1 MAVEL
6 FFILFFGLGRLLHPE
21 NKIKKAGTNS
31 PTPHFSCGGTPK
43 LCIFAFYIIFMIE
56 IGKYNRL
63 TILRD
68 TKVGLFL
75 GNPNADADGN
85 DGILLPNKYVPE
97 VFEIG
102 DELSVFVYLDHE
114 ERPVATTLEPYILL
128 NEFALL
134 RVNYVN
140 QIGAFLDWGM
150 EKDILVPF
158 KEQAR
163 PMEKGK
169 RYLVY
174 LYIDEKTN
182 RLVAS
187 SKTNQ
192 FLKNDNIDVWAGD
205 EVDLIVSH
213 ITDLGIN
220 VIINEQYKG
229 LLYKDEVYDDAIR
242 TGDRLRGFIKSIRPD
257 NKIDVVLQKPG
268 YEGVEPNAEKI
279 LNELRASRGFL
290 RLNDNSHPEDIKTV
304 LKMSKKTFKKA
315 IGALYREKLIEIKED
330 GIYLII
336 AADK

>member
-1 MAVEL
+1 
-6 FFILFFGLGRLLHPE
+6 
-21 NKIKKAGTNS
+21 
-31 PTPHFSCGGTPK
+31 
-43 LCIFAFYIIFMIE
+43 MIE
-56 IGKYNRL
+56 IGKYNTL

-75 GNPNADADGN
+75 GNPEKDPEGIHD
-85 DGILLPNKYVPE
+85 ILLPNKYVPQE
-97 VFEIG
+97 FEIG
-102 DELSVFVYLDHE
+102 EEFTVFVYLDHE

-134 RVNYVN
+134 RVNYTN
-140 QIGAFLDWGM
+140 QIGAFMDWGM

-174 LYIDEKTN
+174 LYMDEKTN

-192 FLKNDNIDVWAGD
+192 FLKNENLDIEKGQ

-213 ITDLGIN
+213 ITEIGIN
-220 VIINEQYKG
+220 VIINEKFKG

-242 TGDRLRGFIKSIRPD
+242 TGDRMRGYIKTIRPD
-257 NKIDVVLQKPG
+257 NKIDVALQIQG
-268 YEGVEPNAEKI
+268 YESIEPNSEKI
-279 LNELRASRGFL
+279 LDELRANRGFL
-290 RLNDNSHPEDIKTV
+290 RLNDNSDPDDIKTV

-315 IGALYREKLIEIKED
+315 VGALYREKLIEIKDD
-330 GIYLII
+330 GIYLVS
-336 AADK
+336 K

>member
-1 MAVEL
+1 ML
-6 FFILFFGLGRLLHPE
+6 
-21 NKIKKAGTNS
+21 N
-31 PTPHFSCGGTPK
+31 
-43 LCIFAFYIIFMIE
+43 
-56 IGKYNRL
+56 IGQHNTL

-75 GNPNADADGN
+75 GNGNEADDV
-85 DGILLPNKYVPE
+85 LLPNKYVPK

-102 DELSVFVYLDHE
+102 EEITVFVYLDHE
-114 ERPVATTLEPYILL
+114 ERPVATTLVPYIFL

-134 RVNYVN
+134 RVNYTN
-140 QIGAFLDWGM
+140 QIGAFMDWGM

-174 LYIDEKTN
+174 LYMDDKTN

-192 FLKNDNIDVWAGD
+192 FLDNENITVEKGE
-205 EVDLIVSH
+205 EVDLIISH
-213 ITDLGIN
+213 ITEIGIN
-220 VIINEQYKG
+220 VIINQIHKG
-229 LLYKDEVYDDAIR
+229 LVYKDEVYDDSIR
-242 TGDRLRGFIKSIRPD
+242 TGDRMRGYIKLVRPD
-257 NKIDVVLQKPG
+257 GKIDVSLQIQG
-268 YEGVEPNAEKI
+268 FESIEPNSEII

-290 RLNDNSHPEDIKTV
+290 RLNDNSNPEDIKTV

-315 IGALYREKLIEIKED
+315 IGLLYKEKLIEIKDD
-330 GIYLII
+330 GIYLV
-336 AADK
+336 KTE

>member
-1 MAVEL
+1 ML
-6 FFILFFGLGRLLHPE
+6 
-21 NKIKKAGTNS
+21 
-31 PTPHFSCGGTPK
+31 
-43 LCIFAFYIIFMIE
+43 E
-56 IGKYNRL
+56 IGKYNTL

-75 GNPNADADGN
+75 GNTTDDK
-85 DGILLPNKYVPE
+85 DDVLLPNKYVPK

-102 DELSVFVYLDHE
+102 EEIAVFVYLDHE
-114 ERPVATTLEPYILL
+114 ERPVATTLQPYILL

-140 QIGAFLDWGM
+140 QVGAFMDWGM

-174 LYIDEKTN
+174 LYKDEKTN

-192 FLKNDNIDVWAGD
+192 FLSNENITVEKGE

-213 ITDLGIN
+213 ITELGIN
-220 VIINEQYKG
+220 VIINEKHKG
-229 LLYKDEVYDDAIR
+229 LLYKDEVYDESIR
-242 TGDRLRGFIKSIRPD
+242 TGDRAIGYIKNIRPD
-257 NKIDVVLQKPG
+257 GKIDVSLQKQG
-268 YEGVEPNAEKI
+268 YENVEPNAEKI
-279 LNELRASRGFL
+279 LDELRASRGFL

-315 IGALYREKLIEIKED
+315 IGLLYKDKLIEIKED
-330 GIYLII
+330 GIYLV
-336 AADK
+336 KE

>member
-1 MAVEL
+1 
-6 FFILFFGLGRLLHPE
+6 
-21 NKIKKAGTNS
+21 
-31 PTPHFSCGGTPK
+31 
-43 LCIFAFYIIFMIE
+43 MIE
-56 IGKYNRL
+56 IGKYNTL

-75 GNPNADADGN
+75 GNPEKDPEGIHD
-85 DGILLPNKYVPE
+85 ILLPNKYVPQE
-97 VFEIG
+97 FEIG
-102 DELSVFVYLDHE
+102 EEFTVFVYLDHE

-134 RVNYVN
+134 RVNYTN
-140 QIGAFLDWGM
+140 QIGAFMDWGM

-174 LYIDEKTN
+174 LYMDEKTN

-192 FLKNDNIDVWAGD
+192 FLKNENLDIEKGQ

-213 ITDLGIN
+213 ITEIGIN
-220 VIINEQYKG
+220 VIINEKFKG

-242 TGDRLRGFIKSIRPD
+242 TGDRMRGYIKTIRPD
-257 NKIDVVLQKPG
+257 NKIDVALQIQG
-268 YEGVEPNAEKI
+268 YESIEPNSEKI
-279 LNELRASRGFL
+279 LDELRANRGFL
-290 RLNDNSHPEDIKTV
+290 RLNDNSDPDDIKTV

-315 IGALYREKLIEIKED
+315 VGALYREKLIEIKDD
-330 GIYLII
+330 GIYLVS
-336 AADK
+336 

>member
-1 MAVEL
+1 
-6 FFILFFGLGRLLHPE
+6 
-21 NKIKKAGTNS
+21 
-31 PTPHFSCGGTPK
+31 
-43 LCIFAFYIIFMIE
+43 MIE
-56 IGKYNRL
+56 IGKYNTL

-75 GNPNADADGN
+75 GNGN
-85 DGILLPNKYVPE
+85 EAEDILLPNKYVPNE
-97 VFEIG
+97 WEIG
-102 DELSVFVYLDHE
+102 EELIVFVYLDHE

-140 QIGAFLDWGM
+140 QIGAFMDWGM

-174 LYIDEKTN
+174 LYMDEKTN

-192 FLKNDNIDVWAGD
+192 FLNNDILTVEKGE

-213 ITDLGIN
+213 ITEIGIN
-220 VIINEQYKG
+220 VIINEKHKG
-229 LLYKDEVYDDAIR
+229 LLYKDEVYDDSIR
-242 TGDRLRGFIKSIRPD
+242 TGNRMRGYIKTIRPD
-257 NKIDVVLQKPG
+257 NKIDVALQVQG
-268 YEGVEPNAEKI
+268 YLSIEPNAQI
-279 LNELRASRGFL
+279 IMDELRANRGFL
-290 RLNDNSHPEDIKTV
+290 RLNDDSHPEDIRTV

-315 IGALYREKLIEIKED
+315 IGSLFKDQLIDIRED
-330 GIYLII
+330 GIYLLEG
-336 AADK
+336 K

>member
-1 MAVEL
+1 
-6 FFILFFGLGRLLHPE
+6 
-21 NKIKKAGTNS
+21 
-31 PTPHFSCGGTPK
+31 
-43 LCIFAFYIIFMIE
+43 MIE
-56 IGKYNRL
+56 IGKYNTL

-75 GNPNADADGN
+75 GNGN
-85 DGILLPNKYVPE
+85 EAEDILLPNKYVPKH
-97 VFEIG
+97 FQIG
-102 DELSVFVYLDHE
+102 NELTVFVYLDHE

-140 QIGAFLDWGM
+140 KIGAFMDWGL

-174 LYIDEKTN
+174 LYLDSKTN

-192 FLKNDNIDVWAGD
+192 FLKNDTLSIQKGD

-220 VIINEQYKG
+220 VIINKQHKG
-229 LLYKDEVYDDAIR
+229 LLYKDEVFDENIR
-242 TGDRLRGFIKSIRPD
+242 TGDRLVGYIKNIRPD
-257 NKIDVVLQKPG
+257 NKIDVSLQKQG
-268 YEGVEPNAEKI
+268 FENIEPNAEKI
-279 LNELRASRGFL
+279 LFELQANRGFL
-290 RLNDNSHPEDIKTV
+290 RLTDHSHPEDIKTV

-315 IGALYREKLIEIKED
+315 IGTLYKNREIDIKPD
-330 GIYLII
+330 GIYLIT
-336 AADK
+336 K

>member
-1 MAVEL
+1 D
-6 FFILFFGLGRLLHPE
+6 PE
-21 NKIKKAGTNS
+21 GI
-31 PTPHFSCGGTPK
+31 H
-43 LCIFAFYIIFMIE
+43 
-56 IGKYNRL
+56 
-63 TILRD
+63 D
-68 TKVGLFL
+68 
-75 GNPNADADGN
+75 
-85 DGILLPNKYVPE
+85 ILLPNKYVPNE
-97 VFEIG
+97 FEIG
-102 DELSVFVYLDHE
+102 EELIVFVYLDHE
-114 ERPVATTLEPYILL
+114 QRPVATTLEPYILL

-134 RVNYVN
+134 RVNYIN
-140 QIGAFLDWGM
+140 QVGAFMDWGM

-174 LYIDEKTN
+174 LYMDEKTN

-192 FLKNDNIDVWAGD
+192 FLSNDVLTVEKGE

-213 ITDLGIN
+213 ITEIGIN
-220 VIINEQYKG
+220 VIINERHKG

-242 TGDRLRGFIKSIRPD
+242 TGDRMRGYIKNIRPD
-257 NKIDVVLQKPG
+257 NKIDVSLQIQG
-268 YEGVEPNAEKI
+268 YQNIEPNAEKI

-315 IGALYREKLIEIKED
+315 IGALYRDKVIEIKED
-330 GIYLII
+330 GIYLIQE
-336 AADK
+336 

>member
-1 MAVEL
+1 
-6 FFILFFGLGRLLHPE
+6 
-21 NKIKKAGTNS
+21 
-31 PTPHFSCGGTPK
+31 
-43 LCIFAFYIIFMIE
+43 MIE
-56 IGKYNRL
+56 IGKYNTL

-75 GNPNADADGN
+75 GNEAEDPEGIHD
-85 DGILLPNKYVPE
+85 ILLPNKYVPSQ
-97 VFEIG
+97 FEIG
-102 DELSVFVYLDHE
+102 DDLTVFVYLDHE
-114 ERPVATTLEPYILL
+114 ERPVATTLEPYIFL

-140 QIGAFLDWGM
+140 QVGAFMDWGM

-174 LYIDEKTN
+174 LYMDEKTN

-192 FLKNDNIDVWAGD
+192 FLNNENLTVENGE
-205 EVDLIVSH
+205 EVDIIVSH
-213 ITDLGIN
+213 ITEIGIN
-220 VIINEQYKG
+220 VIINEMHKG
-229 LLYKDEVYDDAIR
+229 LVYKDEVYDDAIR
-242 TGDRLRGFIKSIRPD
+242 TGDRMRGYIKTIRPD
-257 NKIDVVLQKPG
+257 NKIDVSLHKLG
-268 YEGVEPNAEKI
+268 YQNIEPNAQKI
-279 LNELRASRGFL
+279 LDELKASRGFL

-315 IGALYREKLIEIKED
+315 IGSLYKDRKIEMKED
-330 GIYLII
+330 GIYLISE
-336 AADK
+336 

>member
-1 MAVEL
+1 
-6 FFILFFGLGRLLHPE
+6 
-21 NKIKKAGTNS
+21 
-31 PTPHFSCGGTPK
+31 
-43 LCIFAFYIIFMIE
+43 MIQ
-56 IGKYNRL
+56 IGKYNTL
-63 TILRD
+63 QILRD

-75 GNPNADADGN
+75 GNPEKDPEGIHD
-85 DGILLPNKYVPE
+85 ILLPNKYVPNE
-97 VFEIG
+97 FEIG
-102 DELSVFVYLDHE
+102 EEFTVFVYLDHE

-134 RVNYVN
+134 RVNYTN
-140 QIGAFLDWGM
+140 QIGAFMDWGM

-174 LYIDEKTN
+174 LYMDEKTN

-192 FLKNDNIDVWAGD
+192 FLKNENLDIQKGD

-213 ITDLGIN
+213 ITEIGIN
-220 VIINEQYKG
+220 VIINEKFKG

-242 TGDRLRGFIKSIRPD
+242 TGDRMRGYIKTIRPD
-257 NKIDVVLQKPG
+257 NKIDVALQIQG
-268 YEGVEPNAEKI
+268 YESIEPNAEKI
-279 LNELRASRGFL
+279 LDELRANRGFL
-290 RLNDNSHPEDIKTV
+290 RLNDNSDPDDIKTI

-315 IGALYREKLIEIKED
+315 VGSLYREKLIEIKDD
-330 GIYLII
+330 GIYLV
-336 AADK
+336 KE

>member
-1 MAVEL
+1 M
-6 FFILFFGLGRLLHPE
+6 I
-21 NKIKKAGTNS
+21 KIGQ
-31 PTPHFSCGGTPK
+31 
-43 LCIFAFYIIFMIE
+43 
-56 IGKYNRL
+56 YNTL

-75 GNPNADADGN
+75 GNGN
-85 DGILLPNKYVPE
+85 EAEDILLPNKYVPE
-97 VFEIG
+97 HFNIG
-102 DELSVFVYLDHE
+102 DEMAVFVYLDHE

-134 RVNYVN
+134 RVNYIN
-140 QIGAFLDWGM
+140 QVGAFMDWGM

-174 LYIDEKTN
+174 LYMDEKTN

-192 FLKNDNIDVWAGD
+192 FLSNENLTVNKFE

-213 ITDLGIN
+213 ITEVGIN
-220 VIINEQYKG
+220 VIINEQHKG

-242 TGDRLRGFIKSIRPD
+242 TGDRMRGYIKNIRPD
-257 NKIDVVLQKPG
+257 NKIDVSLQKLG
-268 YEGVEPNAEKI
+268 YENVEPNAEKI
-279 LNELRASRGFL
+279 LDELRASRGFL
-290 RLNDNSHPEDIKTV
+290 RLNDDSHPEDIKTV

-315 IGALYREKLIEIKED
+315 IGALYKEKRIDIKED
-330 GIYLII
+330 GIYLL
-336 AADK
+336 

>member
-1 MAVEL
+1 
-6 FFILFFGLGRLLHPE
+6 
-21 NKIKKAGTNS
+21 
-31 PTPHFSCGGTPK
+31 
-43 LCIFAFYIIFMIE
+43 MIQ
-56 IGKYNRL
+56 IGKYNTL

-75 GNPNADADGN
+75 GNPDDNIDGN
-85 DGILLPNKYVPE
+85 SGILLPNKYVPE
-97 VFEIG
+97 HFNIG
-102 DELSVFVYLDHE
+102 DEISVFVYLDHE

-140 QIGAFLDWGM
+140 QIGAFMDWGL
-150 EKDILVPF
+150 EKDVLVPF

-169 RYLVY
+169 RYLVF
-174 LYIDEKTN
+174 LYIDNKTN

-187 SKTNQ
+187 SKLNQ
-192 FLKNDNIDVWAGD
+192 FLKNENLDIAVGD
-205 EVDLIVSH
+205 AVDLIVSH

-220 VIINEQYKG
+220 VIINEQFKG
-229 LLYKDEVYDDAIR
+229 LLYKNEVYDENIR
-242 TGDRLRGFIKSIRPD
+242 TGDRLQGFIKTIRPD
-257 NKIDVVLQKPG
+257 NKIDVALQKQG
-268 YEGVEPNAEKI
+268 YQNVEPNADLI
-279 LNELRASRGFL
+279 MQELRASRGFL

-330 GIYLII
+330 GIYLIKENF
-336 AADK
+336 A